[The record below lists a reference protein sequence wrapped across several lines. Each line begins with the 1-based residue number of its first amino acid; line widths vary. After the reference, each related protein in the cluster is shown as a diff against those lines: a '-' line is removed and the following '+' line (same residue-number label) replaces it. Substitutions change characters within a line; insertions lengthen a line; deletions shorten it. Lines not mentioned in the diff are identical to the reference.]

1 MKGVKVVGFGHY
13 CPDNIV
19 SNKDLESI
27 VETTDEWIVKRTG
40 ISERRISS
48 GEGTVELAYKAALS
62 ALKNSNCDKDDIDL
76 IVVATTSPDK
86 IMPSTACSV
95 QGLLGCNNAAAF
107 DISAACSG
115 FVYSLIVASSL
126 IRGTDKKLALVI
138 GSEVLSRII
147 DWSDRST
154 CVLFGDGAGAAVI
167 EISNDEEGIIST
179 CFSSDGS
186 LGEKSLVAG
195 ELELNTPFAKDKKLE
210 KRYIEMK
217 GAEVYKFA
225 VSIIPQIVNELLE
238 KSNEDIKNI
247 KYIVPHQANS
257 RIIDDAA
264 RRLKVDKDK
273 FYINLDK
280 YGNTSSASIPVAL
293 SEMFVKGLIKRGD
306 KIILAAFGGGLTW
319 AGTLIKF

>member
-293 SEMFVKGLIKRGD
+293 SEMFENGLIKRGD

>member
-40 ISERRISS
+40 IKERRISS

-126 IRGTDKKLALVI
+126 IRGTDKKRALVI

-293 SEMFVKGLIKRGD
+293 SEMFEKGLIKRGD